1 MASLLSGNEGGDL
14 ILPPNWKSKLTP
26 NTVRT
31 IPQHNLRAGSMRK
44 IVFRMALPAILLPA
58 SFIAA
63 SPAHAIEERALREV
77 CSAYSQAG
85 MRDCLSKKAADSQ
98 DDLRQARNNA
108 ISILS
113 KWDEDAQ
120 YAGRSKV
127 ELTASDKDF
136 EKYRDAHCKF
146 RASLSGGGAGNSH
159 EILRLACIAEL
170 NGTRA
175 RQLRD
180 AVADLP
186 LK

>member
-1 MASLLSGNEGGDL
+1 MFSMNAIAVSSGSQDRD
-14 ILPPNWKSKLTP
+14 IKS
-26 NTVRT
+26 R
-31 IPQHNLRAGSMRK
+31 
-44 IVFRMALPAILLPA
+44 
-58 SFIAA
+58 
-63 SPAHAIEERALREV
+63 EE
-77 CSAYSQAG
+77 CSAHSQAG
-85 MRDCLSKKAADSQ
+85 MRDCLAKKASDSK

-120 YAGRSKV
+120 YAGRAKS
-127 ELTASDKDF
+127 ELAASDKDF

-170 NGTRA
+170 NTTRA

>member
-1 MASLLSGNEGGDL
+1 MENFQKLVAALGFLFSMNAIAVSSGSQDRD
-14 ILPPNWKSKLTP
+14 IKS
-26 NTVRT
+26 R
-31 IPQHNLRAGSMRK
+31 
-44 IVFRMALPAILLPA
+44 
-58 SFIAA
+58 
-63 SPAHAIEERALREV
+63 EE
-77 CSAYSQAG
+77 CSAHSQAG
-85 MRDCLSKKAADSQ
+85 MRDCLAKKASNSK

-120 YAGRSKV
+120 YAGRAKA
-127 ELTASDKDF
+127 ELDASDKDF

-159 EILRLACIAEL
+159 EIQRLACIAEL
-170 NGTRA
+170 NTTRA

>member
-1 MASLLSGNEGGDL
+1 
-14 ILPPNWKSKLTP
+14 
-26 NTVRT
+26 
-31 IPQHNLRAGSMRK
+31 MRK
-44 IVFRMALPAILLPA
+44 IVFKTVLPASVFFA
-58 SFIAA
+58 SFIAS
-63 SPAHAIEERALREV
+63 SPAHAIEERALREA
-77 CSAYSQAG
+77 CSAFSQAE
-85 MRDCLSKKAADSQ
+85 MRDCLSKKAADSH
-98 DDLRQARNNA
+98 DDLRQARSNA
-108 ISILS
+108 ISVLS
-113 KWDEDAQ
+113 KWDEDTK

-170 NGTRA
+170 NSTRA

>member
-1 MASLLSGNEGGDL
+1 
-14 ILPPNWKSKLTP
+14 
-26 NTVRT
+26 
-31 IPQHNLRAGSMRK
+31 MRK
-44 IVFRMALPAILLPA
+44 IVFRTLAPAILLLA

-63 SPAHAIEERALREV
+63 SPAHAIEERALREA
-77 CSAYSQAG
+77 CSALSQAG

-98 DDLRQARNNA
+98 EDLRQARNHA

-113 KWDEDAQ
+113 KWDENAK
-120 YAGRSKV
+120 YAGRSKF
-127 ELTASDKDF
+127 ELTASDKNF

-159 EILRLACIAEL
+159 EILRLACVAEL
-170 NGTRA
+170 NSTRA
-175 RQLRD
+175 HQLRD